1 MEQPNGSNS
10 YSKCVHMLTRGRGVE
25 KSVLRYVHTK
35 WMAPNKCCGI
45 FFLCIGPA
53 KYTKAS
59 PPARKMSLFFFI
71 IITIILSCETIRS
84 YTILHIY
91 FSGIRNWGAGRTAL
105 SDRTECMRE
114 NLFNILQGISLVLW
128 RMFLQESE
136 CAFKNPNV
144 FNTEAS

>member
-1 MEQPNGSNS
+1 MHTYAYKEEG
-10 YSKCVHMLTRGRGVE
+10 GVE
-25 KSVLRYVHTK
+25 KSVLRYVRTK

-59 PPARKMSLFFFI
+59 PPARKMSLFSSI
-71 IITIILSCETIRS
+71 IITIILSYAIIRI

-91 FSGIRNWGAGRTAL
+91 LQVSETEGLAELHWVIGL
-105 SDRTECMRE
+105 SVLEKI
-114 NLFNILQGISLVLW
+114 NSIYFQGISLALS
-128 RMFLQESE
+128 RMFFQESE

-144 FNTEAS
+144 LNMEAS